1 MTLFIWFHRS
11 IPLAKL
17 CLLREMTP
25 LSVGNRIV
33 ALYGHLDIFY
43 AGVVAETT
51 CEENGD
57 RILVFF
63 DDGFAQYLCPENVY
77 LVANTCEFSSYF
89 TRVYSHFDTSTI
101 GSEVWDEVGK
111 MCRDFIKE
119 YLDLYPRRR
128 MIRLKTG
135 M

>member
-1 MTLFIWFHRS
+1 M
-11 IPLAKL
+11 A
-17 CLLREMTP
+17 P
-25 LSVGNRIV
+25 LSIGARIV

-77 LVANTCEFSSYF
+77 LVAKFCELLIVIHTCIFTFSHL
-89 TRVYSHFDTSTI
+89 YSQRSLG
-101 GSEVWDEVGK
+101 GSG
-111 MCRDFIKE
+111 
-119 YLDLYPRRR
+119 
-128 MIRLKTG
+128 
-135 M
+135 